1 MLKSLRLNIV
11 LSFARM
17 AGVPI
22 EVHHSFF
29 AFGKKLC
36 KTSSCPMGP
45 K

>member
-1 MLKSLRLNIV
+1 MLKRLRLTMV
-11 LSFARM
+11 LRFARM

-29 AFGKKLC
+29 AFGKKLR